1 MMKRKLWISMSLVIT
16 LLVFVYAQNPSRLK
30 ESGFNSAFTIPFETP
45 YEQYVELMTH
55 VIANARVETKNK
67 DAIVTMNS
75 PFIFKPQVK
84 PVNNIYPKGI
94 LLIHGLSD
102 SPYFLRAVGKYFAE
116 KGFLVYG
123 LLLPGHGTVPGDL
136 LKVKNDEWI
145 KATHY
150 GMLQL
155 KKNAKDVYMG
165 GFSTGAILSV
175 YYVLTNTNH
184 DVKGLFLFAPAFAIY
199 SKLAWMAPIVGTFKD
214 WESIEDDVDYTKYQS
229 FTFNG
234 VTQTYRLI
242 KKVDALF
249 DEGKKVSV
257 PVFVAQSIDDR
268 TVSTERTLF
277 VMKNYITGK
286 KMFILYT
293 TQPDKDYD
301 GDDNFVITVNSYLP
315 QEKILNIPHICIT
328 IPPDDP
334 HYGKNGDYRNCLY
347 YKPDSPERKQ
357 CLTDPEIWKGE
368 NTQENIE
375 RYKVI
380 TRLTYNP
387 HFNDMCKQMGEFLSV
402 IEK

>member
-1 MMKRKLWISMSLVIT
+1 MKRKLLISIWLVIT

-30 ESGFNSAFTIPFETP
+30 ESGFNSAFTIPLETP
-45 YEQYVELMTH
+45 YEQYIELMTH

-67 DAIVTMNS
+67 DAIVAMNS
-75 PFIFKPQVK
+75 PFIFKPAVK
-84 PVNNIYPKGI
+84 PVNGIYPKGI

-136 LKVKNDEWI
+136 LNVKNDEWI

-150 GMLQL
+150 GMVQL
-155 KKNAKDVYMG
+155 KKNANNVYMG
-165 GFSTGAILSV
+165 GFSMGALLSTH
-175 YYVLTNTNH
+175 YVLTNKNH
-184 DVKGLFLFAPAFAIY
+184 DVKGLFLFAPCFAIY
-199 SKLAWMAPIVGTFKD
+199 SKLAWMAPVIGTFKD

-234 VTQTYRLI
+234 VTQTYRLV
-242 KKVDALF
+242 KKVDSIF
-249 DEGKKVSV
+249 ENGNKINV

-277 VMKNYITGK
+277 VMKNYVTGK

-293 TQPDKDYD
+293 TEPEKDYD
-301 GDDNFVITVNSYLP
+301 GEDNFVITVNSYLP

-347 YKPDSPERKQ
+347 YKPNSLERQQ

-368 NTQENIE
+368 NTKENIE
-375 RYKVI
+375 KYKVI

-387 HFNDMCKQMGEFLSV
+387 YFNDMCKKMGEFLSA

>member
-1 MMKRKLWISMSLVIT
+1 MKRKLWISLLLVIT
-16 LLVFVYAQNPSRLK
+16 LLVFVYAQNTDRLK
-30 ESGFNSAFTIPFETP
+30 ESGFNSAFTIPVETP

-55 VIANARVETKNK
+55 VIARARVETKNK
-67 DAIVTMNS
+67 DAIVAMNS

-102 SPYFLRAVGKYFAE
+102 SPYFLRAVGKYLAG

-136 LKVKNDEWI
+136 LHVKNDEWI

-150 GMLQL
+150 GMTQL

-165 GFSTGAILSV
+165 GFSTGALLSV
-175 YYVLTNTNH
+175 HYVLSNNNH
-184 DVKGLFLFAPAFAIY
+184 DVKGLFLFAPCFAIY
-199 SKLAWMAPIVGTFKD
+199 TQLAWLAPVIGTFKD
-214 WESIEDDVDYTKYQS
+214 WESIDDDVDYTKYQS

-234 VTQTYRLI
+234 VTQTYKLV
-242 KKVDALF
+242 KKVDSLF
-249 DEGKKVSV
+249 EKGNKITV

-277 VMKNYITGK
+277 VMKNYVTGK
-286 KMFILYT
+286 KMFILFT
-293 TQPDKDYD
+293 TQPQKDYD
-301 GDDNFVITVNSYLP
+301 GQDNFVITVNSFLP

-334 HYGKNGDYRNCLY
+334 HYGRNGDYRNCLY
-347 YKPDSPERKQ
+347 YKKGSPERNQ

-368 NTQENIE
+368 NTKENIE
-375 RYKVI
+375 KYKVI

-387 HFNDMCKQMGEFLSV
+387 HFNDMCKQMDEFLSA

>member
-1 MMKRKLWISMSLVIT
+1 MIKRKLLISITLVIT
-16 LLVFVYAQNPSRLK
+16 LLVVVYAQNPLRLK
-30 ESGFNSAFTIPFETP
+30 ESGFNSAFTIPFETT

-55 VIANARVETKNK
+55 IIANARLETTNK
-67 DAIVTMNS
+67 DAIVAMNS
-75 PFIFKPQVK
+75 PFIFKPQAK
-84 PVNNIYPKGI
+84 PVDGVYQKGI

-102 SPYFLRAVGKYFAE
+102 SPYFLRAVGKYFSE

-155 KKNAKDVYMG
+155 KKNARKVYIG
-165 GFSTGAILSV
+165 GFSTGAMLSV
-175 YYVLTNTNH
+175 HYVLSNTNH
-184 DVKGLFLFAPAFAIY
+184 DVNGLFLFAPAFAIY
-199 SKLAWMAPIVGTFKD
+199 SKIAWMTPIVGAFKD
-214 WESIEDDVDYTKYQS
+214 WQKIENDEDYTKYQS
-229 FTFNG
+229 LTFNG
-234 VTQTYRLI
+234 VSQTYKLI
-242 KKVDALF
+242 KIVDELF
-249 DEGKKVSV
+249 DSGKKITV
-257 PVFVAQSIDDR
+257 PVFTAQSIDDR

-277 VMKNYITGK
+277 VMKNYVTGK

-293 TQPDKDYD
+293 TQPEKDYD
-301 GDDNFVITVNSYLP
+301 GEDSYILTVNSYIP
-315 QEKILNIPHICIT
+315 QEKILNMPHICIT

-347 YKPDSPERKQ
+347 YKPNTPERQ
-357 CLTDPEIWKGE
+357 LCLTDPDIWKGE
-368 NTQENIE
+368 NTKENIE
-375 RYKVI
+375 KYKLI

-387 HFNDMCKQMGEFLSV
+387 HFNDMCKKIGEFLLV

>member
-1 MMKRKLWISMSLVIT
+1 MKRT
-16 LLVFVYAQNPSRLK
+16 LLISIWLVVTLFVFVYAQDPSRLK
-30 ESGFNSAFTIPFETP
+30 ESGFNSAFTLPFETP
-45 YEQYVELMTH
+45 YDQYVELMTH

-67 DAIVTMNS
+67 DAIVAMNS
-75 PFIFKPQVK
+75 PFIFKPQAK
-84 PVNNIYPKGI
+84 PVDGIYQKGI

-150 GMLQL
+150 GMLQI
-155 KKNAKDVYMG
+155 KKSAKDVYMG

-175 YYVLTNTNH
+175 HYVLSNTNH

-199 SKLAWMAPIVGTFKD
+199 SKLAWMAPVIGTFKD
-214 WESIEDDVDYTKYQS
+214 WQSIEDDVDYTKYQS

-242 KKVDALF
+242 KKVDELF
-249 DEGKKVSV
+249 DAGKKITV

-277 VMKNYITGK
+277 VMKHYVTGK
-286 KMFILYT
+286 KMFVLYT
-293 TQPDKDYD
+293 TEPEKDYD
-301 GDDNFVITVNSYLP
+301 GEDNYVITVQSYIP

-347 YKPDSPERKQ
+347 YKPDTQERQQ
-357 CLTDPEIWKGE
+357 CLTQPDIWKGE
-368 NTQENIE
+368 NTEENIAK
-375 RYKVI
+375 YKVI
-380 TRLTYNP
+380 ARLTYNP
-387 HFNDMCKQMGEFLSV
+387 YFNEMCKQMGDFLSAV
-402 IEK
+402 GK